1 MYFYRREGRT
11 MQGQMHIEQ
20 VGTRWEYICEVVMYV
35 SGLGG
40 PNTEGLQRD
49 VEELLNEKAA
59 EGWELALIT
68 PLPFA
73 VTVAGRSGTGLSSQA
88 REFLVTFRRVR
99 EQSRDE

>member
-1 MYFYRREGRT
+1 

>member
-1 MYFYRREGRT
+1 

-59 EGWELALIT
+59 EGGSW
-68 PLPFA
+68 
-73 VTVAGRSGTGLSSQA
+73 R
-88 REFLVTFRRVR
+88 
-99 EQSRDE
+99 